1 MARCRGLVLL
11 AALALAA
18 LLAMAV
24 SSAALSFVGTPG
36 AVSAR
41 LRATAAVEA
50 DQRIPEVAMLFGGGE
65 PAAPPPPPPA
75 PKVVEDPNTYIIGIS
90 FFMIVSVVAN
100 SKGFFGPW

>member
-11 AALALAA
+11 GALAVAA

-41 LRATAAVEA
+41 LRATAPVEN
-50 DQRIPEVAMLFGGGE
+50 DQRVPQVAMLFGGG
-65 PAAPPPPPPA
+65 AVAPPPPPPP
-75 PKVVEDPNTYIIGIS
+75 PKVVEDPNTYIIGMS

-100 SKGFFGPW
+100 SGGFFGPW

>member
-41 LRATAAVEA
+41 LRATAA
-50 DQRIPEVAMLFGGGE
+50 DQRVPDVAMLFGGGE
-65 PAAPPPPPPA
+65 VAAPPPPPPA